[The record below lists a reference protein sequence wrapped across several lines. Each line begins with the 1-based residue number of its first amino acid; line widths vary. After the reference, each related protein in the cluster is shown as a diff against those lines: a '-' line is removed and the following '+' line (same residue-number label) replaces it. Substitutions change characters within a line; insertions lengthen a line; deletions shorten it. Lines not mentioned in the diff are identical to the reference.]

1 MSSPPDKVVLLAH
14 LAAQRRHI
22 LATIDGLT
30 DDQMALTPLPSGWS
44 ITGML
49 NHLAL
54 DDEMF
59 WFACVLGADEASIA
73 SLAGDGWD
81 LAEGDTAQVVRARYH
96 AQVAKADEVLVGVDL
111 DAPPAWWPEALF
123 GEWRLDTARDVV
135 LHAITEFA
143 CHAGHLDAARELID
157 GRQHIVL

>member
-1 MSSPPDKVVLLAH
+1 MSAEPEKAVLLAH

-22 LATIDGLT
+22 LATVDGLT

-59 WFACVLGADEASIA
+59 WFVCVLGADDVAIA

-81 LAEGDTAQVVRARYH
+81 LAEGDTAEVVLARYR
-96 AQVAKADEVLVGVDL
+96 AQVARADEVLVGVDL
-111 DAPPAWWPEALF
+111 DAPPAWWPEELF
-123 GEWRLDTARDVV
+123 GGWRLETAREVV
-135 LHAITEFA
+135 LHAITELA
-143 CHAGHLDAARELID
+143 GHAGHLDAARELID
-157 GRQHIVL
+157 GRQHLVL